1 MFRFPFP
8 TSRVSLKP
16 RLLLPLL
23 AVLLLLAPPATL
35 AAQEAAGE
43 AAAAEAPPPVP
54 AELASPRAALETFI
68 TAVNAGEQ
76 EPAISVLDLSGL
88 PVPPGVDAAW
98 ELAVQL
104 KDVIDRTRYV
114 VYDKIP
120 ADAQGPPYVF
130 LRRAEGE
137 VTLAP
142 GADGAWRF
150 TPATVDSIQEL
161 WKATLGEEV
170 AAGVKQVHLTPGLW
184 LRSKM
189 PPALTEVGFLL
200 EAWQWLGLLLLI
212 FVGIVV
218 DRLLSFVLQG
228 FVARRLKRRL
238 LALEAPLVG
247 KSLRPWGLLVEAL
260 IWRFG
265 LLWLNLPPRVLT
277 VLRLAVE
284 FFAIF
289 AVVWGLYRLVDILSA
304 VLEQRAARTA
314 SRYDDLLVPLVR
326 KSLKLFVAAFG
337 LVFLADNL
345 DIQISSLLAGLGLGG
360 LAFALAAQDLLK
372 NLFGSTMVLLDRPFQ
387 VGDWVVIGGDVEGTV
402 EEVGFRST
410 RIRTFYN
417 SLITLPNSNLISSK
431 VDNLGARRYRRWST
445 QLSIAYSTPPE
456 TIEAFTE
463 GVREL
468 IRRHPFTRK
477 DYFEVYLNSFAAAS
491 LDVLLYVFWETPD
504 WDTELRERHRL
515 MLDVLRLA
523 SRLGVEFAF
532 PTQTLYLRQE
542 EWQPPESPGPEGYG
556 ERVAAA
562 LVRGRREARELVE
575 TGPADPAAP
584 PAAEAPEPG

>member
-1 MFRFPFP
+1 MSRLPFP
-8 TSRVSLKP
+8 TSSRPFLEL

-23 AVLLLLAPPATL
+23 AALLLLAPSAPL
-35 AAQEAAGE
+35 AAQEAGADEG
-43 AAAAEAPPPVP
+43 AAAEAPPPVP
-54 AELASPRAALETFI
+54 AELASPRAAMETFI
-68 TAVNAGEQ
+68 TAVNAGKQ
-76 EPAISVLDLSGL
+76 ERAISVLDLSGL
-88 PVPPGVDAAW
+88 PAPPGVDAAW

-120 ADAQGPPYVF
+120 ADPQGPPYVF

-137 VTLAP
+137 ITLAP
-142 GADGAWRF
+142 GVDGAWRF

-161 WKATLGEEV
+161 WKATQGEEV
-170 AAGVKQVHLTPGLW
+170 AAGVKQVELTPGLW

-200 EAWQWLGLLLLI
+200 EAWQWLGLLVLV
-212 FVGIVV
+212 FVGMVV
-218 DRLLSFVLQG
+218 DRLLTLVLQG
-228 FVARRLKRRL
+228 FVARRLKKRL

-260 IWRFG
+260 LWRFG

-345 DIQISSLLAGLGLGG
+345 NIQISSLLAGLGLGG

-468 IRRHPFTRK
+468 IRRHPYTRK

-532 PTQTLYLRQE
+532 PTQTLYLRRE
-542 EWQPPESPGPEGYG
+542 EWQETEVSGPEGYG

-562 LVRGRREARELVE
+562 LERGRREARELVE
-575 TGPADPAAP
+575 TAPADPAAP
-584 PAAEAPEPG
+584 PASG